1 MSMSVA
7 TPTMPPATSVVPG
20 GYLNRRFT
28 CDEYVRMTELGFF
41 ASQRVELIGGDIL
54 VRTPIGNR
62 HAIGIELLR
71 VALAGVFGTG
81 FWVRIRMTLDLAPHG
96 MPDPDVAVVV
106 GGLQAFGGRQGNP
119 TTAELVVEVS
129 ETTLATDRTRK
140 ASLYAAAGIR
150 EYWILN
156 LVGDVLEVR
165 RDPQPD
171 TTAEFGLTY
180 GSVTN
185 LRTGDTVS
193 PLAMPAARIA
203 VADLLPV

>member
-1 MSMSVA
+1 MSVA
-7 TPTMPPATSVVPG
+7 TPALPLAASAAPG
-20 GYLNRRFT
+20 GYLNRQFT

-54 VRTPIGNR
+54 VRTPMGNR
-62 HAIGIELLR
+62 HAIGIELVR
-71 VALAGVFGTG
+71 AVLAGLFGVG
-81 FWVRIRMTLDLAPHG
+81 VWVRVQMTLDLAPHG
-96 MPDPDVAVVV
+96 MPDPDIAIVA
-106 GGLQAFGGRQGNP
+106 GGVQMYAGRQGNP

-129 ETTLATDRTRK
+129 ESTLATDRTRK
-140 ASLYAAAGIR
+140 SSLYAAAGVQ

-171 TTAEFGLTY
+171 ATAEFGFTY

-185 LRTGDTVS
+185 LRTGDSVS
-193 PLAMPAARIA
+193 PLAMPAARVA
-203 VADLLPV
+203 VADLLPA